1 MVALG
6 RERDGSDVFARA
18 MECGK
23 SLAQALQRGKKTWE
37 NGRGLWKP
45 VEVGPCVSG
54 MSDGLIA
61 RLLSREACD
70 DIDFFVSRNPVMA
83 WHSCG
88 RDD

>member
-37 NGRGLWKP
+37 SKQEIWKP
-45 VEVGPCVSG
+45 VE
-54 MSDGLIA
+54 A
-61 RLLSREACD
+61 
-70 DIDFFVSRNPVMA
+70 
-83 WHSCG
+83 
-88 RDD
+88 